1 MKLIFKGKFK
11 GMDQLPLGDLPPNA
25 VKFKE
30 PETMDKLVVKVIL
43 FTIPAVLL
51 VALIIICS
59 RLLHGR
65 FNFDY
70 IPIPLIV
77 GLFCYILS
85 MFLHELLHAVCFGK
99 GAIVEFY
106 IALKEGMM
114 FVVST
119 SPVTKQR
126 FIFLS
131 LLPNIVLGWLPF
143 LVWTVLPYGEI
154 YSNILFVFSVLN
166 ILGGGGDY
174 MNTYNAI
181 RQMPKGSMQQL
192 SGFNS
197 YWFMP

>member
-1 MKLIFKGKFK
+1 MKLVFKGKFK

-43 FTIPAVLL
+43 FTIPALLL
-51 VALIIICS
+51 VALIMIGS
-59 RLLHGR
+59 YLLHGK
-65 FNFDY
+65 FNIDY
-70 IPIPLIV
+70 VPFPLVV
-77 GLFCYILS
+77 GLLASIPG

-99 GAIVEFY
+99 GAYVEFY
-106 IALKEGMM
+106 IALKEGLM

-119 SPVTKQR
+119 SPITKQR

-131 LLPNIVLGWLPF
+131 LLPNLVLGWLPF
-143 LVWTVLPYGEI
+143 LVWAVLPYGEI
-154 YSNILFVFSVLN
+154 YSNVLFVFSILN

-181 RQMPKGSMQQL
+181 RQMPKGSIQQL